1 MTALGTL
8 ALRYLPHLLALAL
21 VVGGILYVAGLSAD
35 RDRWRVAAGDWKGHA
50 VAWERHSRGVA
61 KLRRAEGRQAVNA
74 VQEASRACDARV
86 ADARKSSAAIRTI
99 IQKVPTYDQNHCPV
113 RERVDPGLLRD
124 ALRPRGQGPA
134 GG

>member
-1 MTALGTL
+1 MSLKTIL
-8 ALRYLPHLLALAL
+8 ALAGATAILLAL
-21 VVGGILYVAGLSAD
+21 LYVRALAAD
-35 RDRWRVAAGDWKGHA
+35 RDHQRDLAAAWKGHA

-74 VQEASRACDARV
+74 IQEAGRACDARV

-124 ALRPRGQGPA
+124 ALRPRG
-134 GG
+134 

>member
-1 MTALGTL
+1 MSPRLIL
-8 ALRYLPHLLALAL
+8 ALCGAGAVLAAL
-21 VVGGILYVAGLSAD
+21 LYVMGLSAD

-61 KLRRAEGRQAVNA
+61 KLRREEGRQAVTA
-74 VQEASRACDARV
+74 ATEADRACDARV
-86 ADARKSSAAIRTI
+86 AAARKSSTAIRSI

-124 ALRPRGQGPA
+124 ALRPGQ
-134 GG
+134 